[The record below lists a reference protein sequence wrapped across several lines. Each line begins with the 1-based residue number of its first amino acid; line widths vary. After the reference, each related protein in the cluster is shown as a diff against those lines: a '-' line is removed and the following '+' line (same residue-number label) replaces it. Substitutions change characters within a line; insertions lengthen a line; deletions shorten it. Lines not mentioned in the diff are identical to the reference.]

1 MSLGYEEE
9 SKHPGLR
16 RVLPRSLLGRSLLI
30 IVTPLILLQVVSAW
44 AFYERHWDNVT
55 KRLANSVAGDIAAII
70 ALREQLGPGREQE
83 LFRAAAR
90 TMELTLSVEPGQRL
104 AAAPPTVSD
113 RLIDRMLARA
123 LESRV
128 GRPYLMDTITFPRHV
143 EIKIQLEDGVLHAI
157 VPLNR
162 LFSSTTYVFILY
174 MVGTSLVLFA
184 VATVF
189 MRNQVRPLGR
199 LAAAA
204 DLFGK
209 GLDVP
214 DFKPEG
220 ATEVR
225 QAAAAFNRMR
235 ERIQRQITQRTEML
249 AGVSH
254 DLRTPLTRMKL
265 HLAMLG
271 DRSEIEEL
279 KSDVAEMERMVEGY
293 LAFARGEGTERPA
306 ETDVGSLLRDVV
318 GDARRAGTAI
328 DLHIEDRLVALVR
341 PNAFRRCLAN
351 LISNA
356 ARFANQVWIRAGQVG
371 DTIEIIVDD
380 DGPGIP
386 PGRREDVFKP
396 FFRLEGS
403 RNPLTGGTGLGLTI
417 ARDVIRSHGGDLVLL
432 DAPTGG
438 LRARLSL
445 PL

>member
-1 MSLGYEEE
+1 MSLIREEE
-9 SKHPGLR
+9 NGFSVLR
-16 RVLPRSLLGRSLLI
+16 RVLPRSLLGRSLVI
-30 IVTPLILLQVVSAW
+30 IVTPLIILQVVSAW

-55 KRLANSVAGDIAAII
+55 KRLANSVGGDIAAVID
-70 ALREQLGPGREQE
+70 LRKRLGPEYEKE
-83 LFRAAAR
+83 LFRIAEDD
-90 TMELTLSVEPGQRL
+90 MNLTLAIEPGQHL
-104 AAAPPTVSD
+104 AAAPPQNSD
-113 RLIDRMLARA
+113 RLIDRMLARS
-123 LESRV
+123 LETNV
-128 GRPYLMDTITFPRHV
+128 KRPYLMDTISFPQQV
-143 EIKIQLEDGVLHAI
+143 ELKIQLEDGVLHVV
-157 VPLNR
+157 VPLSR
-162 LFSSTTYVFILY
+162 LFSATSYVFILY

-189 MRNQVRPLGR
+189 MGNQVRPLGR
-199 LAAAA
+199 LASAA

-220 ATEVR
+220 ASEVR
-225 QAAAAFNRMR
+225 QAAAAFNRMHA
-235 ERIQRQITQRTEML
+235 RIQRQITQRTEML

-254 DLRTPLTRMKL
+254 DLRTPVTRMKL
-265 HLAMLG
+265 QLAMMEG
-271 DRSEIEEL
+271 SPEIEDL
-279 KSDVAEMERMVEGY
+279 KSDLAEMERMVEGY
-293 LAFARGEGTERPA
+293 LAFARGEGTEKPS
-306 ETDVGSLLRDVV
+306 ETDLGSLLRDVV

-341 PNAFRRCLAN
+341 PNALRRCLAN
-351 LISNA
+351 LIANA

-386 PGRREDVFKP
+386 PARREDVFKP

-403 RNPLTGGTGLGLTI
+403 RNPMTGGTGLGLTI
-417 ARDVIRSHGGDLVLL
+417 ARDVMRSHGGDLVLL

>member
-1 MSLGYEEE
+1 MSSSHEDGEN
-9 SKHPGLR
+9 
-16 RVLPRSLLGRSLLI
+16 RVLRQIVPRSLLGRSLLI
-30 IVTPLILLQVVSAW
+30 IVTPLILLQLVSAW

-55 KRLANSVAGDIAAII
+55 KRLANSVAGEIAAVI
-70 ALREQLGPGREQE
+70 ALREQAGRAGEAE
-83 LFRAAAR
+83 LFRTAGAA
-90 TMELTLSVEPGQRL
+90 MDLSVYMEPGQRL
-104 AAAPPTVSD
+104 AAAPPPASD

-123 LESRV
+123 LNERV
-128 GRPYLMDTITFPRHV
+128 GRPFLMDTISFPRQV
-143 EIKIQLEDGVLHAI
+143 ELKIQLEDGVLHAV

-162 LFSSTTYVFILY
+162 LFSSSSYLFILY

-189 MRNQVRPLGR
+189 MRNQVRPLRR
-199 LAAAA
+199 LSAAA

-209 GLDVP
+209 GQDVP
-214 DFKPEG
+214 DFKPQG

-225 QAAAAFNRMR
+225 LAAAAFNRMR
-235 ERIQRQITQRTEML
+235 ARIQRQITQRTEML

-265 HLAMLG
+265 QLAMLG
-271 DRSEIEEL
+271 EAPEIEEL
-279 KSDVAEMERMVEGY
+279 KGDVSEMEKMIEGY
-293 LAFARGEGTERPA
+293 LAFARGEGSEKPS
-306 ETDVGSLLRDVV
+306 ETDLGMLLRDVV
-318 GDARRAGTAI
+318 GDARRAGTAV
-328 DLHIEDRLVALVR
+328 DLHVEDRLVALVR
-341 PNAFRRCLAN
+341 PNALRRCLVN
-351 LISNA
+351 LVSNA

-371 DTIEIIVDD
+371 DMIEITVDD

-386 PGRREDVFKP
+386 AERREDVFKP

-445 PL
+445 PV

>member
-1 MSLGYEEE
+1 
-9 SKHPGLR
+9 
-16 RVLPRSLLGRSLLI
+16 VLPRSLLGRSLLI

-55 KRLANSVAGDIAAII
+55 KRLANSVAGEIAAVI
-70 ALREQLGPGREQE
+70 ALRERLGPGLDPE
-83 LFRAAAR
+83 LFASISDA
-90 TMELTLSVEPGQRL
+90 MDLQLTIQPGQRL
-104 AAAPPTVSD
+104 AAAPPPASD

-123 LESRV
+123 LEAKV
-128 GRPYLMDTITFPRHV
+128 GRPYLMDTVTFPRQV
-143 EIKIQLEDGVLHAI
+143 EVKIQLEDGVLHAV

-162 LFSSTTYVFILY
+162 LFSSSSYIFILY

-199 LAAAA
+199 LASAA

-209 GLDVP
+209 GQDVS
-214 DFKPEG
+214 DFKLQG
-220 ATEVR
+220 ASEVR
-225 QAAAAFNRMR
+225 QAAVAFNRMR
-235 ERIQRQITQRTEML
+235 ARIQRQMTQRTEML

-265 HLAMLG
+265 QLAMLG
-271 DRSEIEEL
+271 DGAEVEEL
-279 KSDVAEMERMVEGY
+279 RGDVAEMERMVEGY
-293 LAFARGEGTERPA
+293 LAFARGEGTEKPA
-306 ETDVGSLLRDVV
+306 ETDLGSLLRDVV
-318 GDARRAGTAI
+318 GDARRAGTAV
-328 DLHIEDRLVALVR
+328 DLHVEDRLVALVR
-341 PNAFRRCLAN
+341 PNALRRCLAN

-356 ARFANQVWIRAGQVG
+356 ARFASQVWIRAGQVG
-371 DTIEIIVDD
+371 DMIEITVDD

-386 PGRREDVFKP
+386 EARREEVFRP

-403 RNPLTGGTGLGLTI
+403 RNPLTGGIGLGLTI
-417 ARDVIRSHGGDLVLL
+417 ARDVVRSHGGELVLL

>member
-1 MSLGYEEE
+1 MSPSYDDDEN
-9 SKHPGLR
+9 HPLMR

-55 KRLANSVAGDIAAII
+55 KRLANSVAGEIAAVI
-70 ALREQLGPGREQE
+70 ALRERLGPGLDPE
-83 LFRAAAR
+83 LFASISNA
-90 TMELTLSVEPGQRL
+90 MDLQLTIQPGQRL
-104 AAAPPTVSD
+104 AAAPPPASD

-123 LESRV
+123 LEAKV
-128 GRPYLMDTITFPRHV
+128 GRPYLMDTVTFPRQV
-143 EIKIQLEDGVLHAI
+143 EVKIQLDDGILHAV

-162 LFSSTTYVFILY
+162 LFSSSSYIFILY

-199 LAAAA
+199 LASAA

-209 GLDVP
+209 GQDVP
-214 DFKPEG
+214 DFKLQG

-225 QAAAAFNRMR
+225 QAAVAFNRMR
-235 ERIQRQITQRTEML
+235 ARIQRQITQRTEML

-265 HLAMLG
+265 QLAMLG
-271 DRSEIEEL
+271 NAPEIEEL
-279 KSDVAEMERMVEGY
+279 RGDVAEMERMVEGY
-293 LAFARGEGTERPA
+293 LAFARGEGTEKPA
-306 ETDVGSLLRDVV
+306 ETDLGSLLRDVV
-318 GDARRAGTAI
+318 GDARRAGTAV

-341 PNAFRRCLAN
+341 PNALRRCLAN

-356 ARFANQVWIRAGQVG
+356 ARFASQVWIRAGQVG
-371 DTIEIIVDD
+371 DTIEITVDD

-386 PGRREDVFKP
+386 EARREEVFRP

-403 RNPLTGGTGLGLTI
+403 RNPLTGGIGLGLTI
-417 ARDVIRSHGGDLVLL
+417 ARDVVRSHGGELVLL

>member
-1 MSLGYEEE
+1 MSSSYEGDEN
-9 SKHPGLR
+9 HPLLR

-55 KRLANSVAGDIAAII
+55 KRLANSVAGEIAAVI
-70 ALREQLGPGREQE
+70 ALRERLGPGLDPE
-83 LFRAAAR
+83 LFASISDA
-90 TMELTLSVEPGQRL
+90 MDLQLTIQPGQRL
-104 AAAPPTVSD
+104 AAAPPPASD

-123 LESRV
+123 LEAKV
-128 GRPYLMDTITFPRHV
+128 GRPYLMDTVTFPRQV
-143 EIKIQLEDGVLHAI
+143 EVKIQLEDGVLHAV

-162 LFSSTTYVFILY
+162 LFSSSSYIFILY

-199 LAAAA
+199 LASAA

-209 GLDVP
+209 GQDVP
-214 DFKPEG
+214 DFKLQG
-220 ATEVR
+220 ASEVR
-225 QAAAAFNRMR
+225 QAAVAFNRMR
-235 ERIQRQITQRTEML
+235 ARIQRQMTQRTEML

-265 HLAMLG
+265 QLAMLG
-271 DRSEIEEL
+271 DGAEVEEL
-279 KSDVAEMERMVEGY
+279 RGDVAEMERMVEGY
-293 LAFARGEGTERPA
+293 LAFARGEGTEKPA
-306 ETDVGSLLRDVV
+306 ETDLGSLLRDVV
-318 GDARRAGTAI
+318 GDARRAGTAV
-328 DLHIEDRLVALVR
+328 DLHVEDRLVALVR
-341 PNAFRRCLAN
+341 PNALRRCLAN

-356 ARFANQVWIRAGQVG
+356 ARFASQVWIRAGQVG
-371 DTIEIIVDD
+371 DMIEITVDD

-386 PGRREDVFKP
+386 EARREEVFRP

-403 RNPLTGGTGLGLTI
+403 RNPLTGGIGLGLTI
-417 ARDVIRSHGGDLVLL
+417 ARDVVRSHGGELVLL

>member
-1 MSLGYEEE
+1 MSSSYEGDEN
-9 SKHPGLR
+9 HPLLR

-55 KRLANSVAGDIAAII
+55 KRLANSVAGEIAAAI
-70 ALREQLGPGREQE
+70 ALRERLGPGLDPE
-83 LFRAAAR
+83 LFASISDA
-90 TMELTLSVEPGQRL
+90 MDLQLTVQPGQRL
-104 AAAPPTVSD
+104 AAAPPPASD

-123 LESRV
+123 LEAKV
-128 GRPYLMDTITFPRHV
+128 GRPYLMDTVTFPRQV
-143 EIKIQLEDGVLHAI
+143 EVKIQLEDGVLHAV

-162 LFSSTTYVFILY
+162 LFSSSSYIFILY

-199 LAAAA
+199 LASAA

-209 GLDVP
+209 GQDVP
-214 DFKPEG
+214 DFKLQG

-225 QAAAAFNRMR
+225 QAAVAFNRMR
-235 ERIQRQITQRTEML
+235 ARIQRQMTQRTEML

-265 HLAMLG
+265 QLAMLG
-271 DRSEIEEL
+271 DGPEVEEL
-279 KSDVAEMERMVEGY
+279 RGDVAEMERMVEGY
-293 LAFARGEGTERPA
+293 LAFARGEGTEKPA
-306 ETDVGSLLRDVV
+306 ETDLGSLLRDVV
-318 GDARRAGTAI
+318 GDARRAGTAV
-328 DLHIEDRLVALVR
+328 DLHVEDRLVALVR
-341 PNAFRRCLAN
+341 PNALRRCLAN

-356 ARFANQVWIRAGQVG
+356 ARFASQVWIRAGQVG
-371 DTIEIIVDD
+371 DMIEITVDD

-386 PGRREDVFKP
+386 EARREEVFRP

-403 RNPLTGGTGLGLTI
+403 RNPLTGGIGLGLTI
-417 ARDVIRSHGGDLVLL
+417 ARDVVRSHGGELVLL

>member
-1 MSLGYEEE
+1 MSSSYEGDEN
-9 SKHPGLR
+9 HPLLR

-55 KRLANSVAGDIAAII
+55 KRLANSVAGEIAAVI
-70 ALREQLGPGREQE
+70 ALRERMGPGLDPE
-83 LFRAAAR
+83 LFASISDA
-90 TMELTLSVEPGQRL
+90 MDLQLTIQPGQRL
-104 AAAPPTVSD
+104 AAAPPPASD

-123 LESRV
+123 LEAKV
-128 GRPYLMDTITFPRHV
+128 GRPYLMDTVTFPRQV
-143 EIKIQLEDGVLHAI
+143 EVKIQLEDGVLHAV

-162 LFSSTTYVFILY
+162 LFSSSSYIFILY

-199 LAAAA
+199 LASAA

-209 GLDVP
+209 GQDVP
-214 DFKPEG
+214 DFKLQG
-220 ATEVR
+220 ASEVR
-225 QAAAAFNRMR
+225 QAAVAFNRMR
-235 ERIQRQITQRTEML
+235 ARIQRQMTQRTEML

-265 HLAMLG
+265 QLAMLG
-271 DRSEIEEL
+271 DGAEVEEL
-279 KSDVAEMERMVEGY
+279 RGDVAEMERMVEGY
-293 LAFARGEGTERPA
+293 LAFARGEGTEKPA
-306 ETDVGSLLRDVV
+306 ETDLGSLLRDVV
-318 GDARRAGTAI
+318 GDARRAGTAV
-328 DLHIEDRLVALVR
+328 DLHVEDRLVALVR
-341 PNAFRRCLAN
+341 PNALRRCLAN

-356 ARFANQVWIRAGQVG
+356 ARFASQVWIRAGQVG
-371 DTIEIIVDD
+371 DMIEITVDD

-386 PGRREDVFKP
+386 EGRREEVFRP

-403 RNPLTGGTGLGLTI
+403 RNPLTGGIGLGLTI
-417 ARDVIRSHGGDLVLL
+417 ARDVVRSHGGELVLL

>member
-1 MSLGYEEE
+1 MSLDYDEGE
-9 SKHPGLR
+9 G
-16 RVLPRSLLGRSLLI
+16 RVLRQIVPRSLLGRSLLI
-30 IVTPLILLQVVSAW
+30 IVTPLIVLQVVSAW

-55 KRLANSVAGDIAAII
+55 KRLANSVAGDISAVI
-70 ALREQLGPGREQE
+70 ALREQVGPAHEAE
-83 LFRAAAR
+83 LLR
-90 TMELTLSVEPGQRL
+90 TAGEAMDLTLSIEPGQHL
-104 AAAPPTVSD
+104 AAAPPPASD

-123 LESRV
+123 LNERV
-128 GRPYLMDTITFPRHV
+128 GRPYLMDTISFTNQV
-143 EIKIQLEDGVLHAI
+143 EVKIQLEDGVLHAV

-162 LFSSTTYVFILY
+162 LFSSSSYVFILY

-189 MRNQVRPLGR
+189 MRNQVRPLRR

-204 DLFGK
+204 DRFGK
-209 GLDVP
+209 GQDVP
-214 DFKPEG
+214 DFKPQG

-225 QAAAAFNRMR
+225 LAAAAFNRMR
-235 ERIQRQITQRTEML
+235 ARIQRQITQRTEML

-265 HLAMLG
+265 QLAMLG
-271 DRSEIEEL
+271 DGTEIEEL
-279 KSDVAEMERMVEGY
+279 KGDVAEMERMVEGY
-293 LAFARGEGTERPA
+293 LAFARGEGTEKPA
-306 ETDVGSLLRDVV
+306 ETDLGLLLREVV
-318 GDARRAGTAI
+318 GDARREGTAV
-328 DLHIEDRLVALVR
+328 DLHVEDRLVALVR
-341 PNAFRRCLAN
+341 PNALRRCLVN
-351 LISNA
+351 LVSNA
-356 ARFANQVWIRAGQVG
+356 ARVASQVWIRAGQVG
-371 DTIEIIVDD
+371 DMIEITVDD

-386 PGRREDVFKP
+386 EDRREDVFKP

-403 RNPLTGGTGLGLTI
+403 RNPMTGGTGLGLTI

>member
-1 MSLGYEEE
+1 MSSDYED
-9 SKHPGLR
+9 GDN
-16 RVLPRSLLGRSLLI
+16 RVLRQIVPRSLLGRSLLI

-55 KRLANSVAGDIAAII
+55 KRLANSVAGEIAAVIV
-70 ALREQLGPGREQE
+70 LREQAGPAGEAE
-83 LFRAAAR
+83 LFATAGQA
-90 TMELTLSVEPGQRL
+90 MDLTLRMEPGQRL
-104 AAAPPTVSD
+104 AAAPPPASD

-123 LESRV
+123 LNESV
-128 GRPYLMDTITFPRHV
+128 GRPFLMDTISFPRQV
-143 EIKIQLEDGVLHAI
+143 EVKIQLEDGVLHVI

-162 LFSSTTYVFILY
+162 LFSSSSYIFILY

-189 MRNQVRPLGR
+189 MRNQVRPLRR

-209 GLDVP
+209 GQDVP
-214 DFKPEG
+214 DFKPQG

-225 QAAAAFNRMR
+225 LAAAAFNRMR
-235 ERIQRQITQRTEML
+235 ARIQRQITQRTEML

-265 HLAMLG
+265 QLAMLG
-271 DRSEIEEL
+271 DAPEIGEL
-279 KSDVAEMERMVEGY
+279 KGDVSEMERMVEGY
-293 LAFARGEGTERPA
+293 LAFARGEGTEKPS
-306 ETDVGSLLRDVV
+306 ETDLGLLLRDVV
-318 GDARRAGTAI
+318 GDARRAGTAV
-328 DLHIEDRLVALVR
+328 DLHVEDRLVALVR
-341 PNAFRRCLAN
+341 PNALRRCLVN
-351 LISNA
+351 LVSNA
-356 ARFANQVWIRAGQVG
+356 ARVADQVWIRAGQVG
-371 DTIEIIVDD
+371 DMIEITVDD

-386 PGRREDVFKP
+386 ADRREDVFKP
-396 FFRLEGS
+396 FFRLEAS

-417 ARDVIRSHGGDLVLL
+417 ARDVVRSHGGDLVLL

-445 PL
+445 PV

>member
-1 MSLGYEEE
+1 MSSSYEDDEN
-9 SKHPGLR
+9 HPLLR

-30 IVTPLILLQVVSAW
+30 IVTPLIILQVVSAW

-55 KRLANSVAGDIAAII
+55 KRLANSVAGEIAAVI
-70 ALREQLGPGREQE
+70 ALRERLGPELDPE
-83 LFRAAAR
+83 LFTSISN
-90 TMELTLSVEPGQRL
+90 TMDLQLTIQSGQRL
-104 AAAPPTVSD
+104 AAAPPPVSD

-123 LESRV
+123 LEAKV
-128 GRPYLMDTITFPRHV
+128 GRPYLMDTVTFPRQV
-143 EIKIQLEDGVLHAI
+143 EVKIQLDDGVLHAV
-157 VPLNR
+157 VPLSR
-162 LFSSTTYVFILY
+162 LFSSSTYVFILY

-199 LAAAA
+199 LASAA

-214 DFKPEG
+214 DFKLQG

-225 QAAAAFNRMR
+225 QAAVAFNRMR
-235 ERIQRQITQRTEML
+235 ARIQRQIIQRTEML

-265 HLAMLG
+265 QLAMLVDG
-271 DRSEIEEL
+271 PEIEEL
-279 KSDVAEMERMVEGY
+279 RGDVAEMERMVEGY
-293 LAFARGEGTERPA
+293 LAFARGEGTEKPA
-306 ETDVGSLLRDVV
+306 ETDLGTLLRDVV
-318 GDARRAGTAI
+318 GDARRSGTAV
-328 DLHIEDRLVALVR
+328 DLHVEDRLVALVR
-341 PNAFRRCLAN
+341 PNALRRCLAN

-356 ARFANQVWIRAGQVG
+356 ARFASQVWIRAGQVG
-371 DTIEIIVDD
+371 DTIEITVDD

-386 PGRREDVFKP
+386 EGQREEVFRP

-403 RNPLTGGTGLGLTI
+403 RNPLTGGIGLGLTI
-417 ARDVIRSHGGDLVLL
+417 ARDVVRSHGGELVLL

-438 LRARLSL
+438 VRARLSL

>member
-1 MSLGYEEE
+1 MASSYEGDEN
-9 SKHPGLR
+9 HPLLR

-55 KRLANSVAGDIAAII
+55 KRLANSVAGEIAAVI
-70 ALREQLGPGREQE
+70 ALRERLGPGLDPE
-83 LFRAAAR
+83 LFASISDA
-90 TMELTLSVEPGQRL
+90 MDLQLTIQPGQRL
-104 AAAPPTVSD
+104 AAAPPPASD

-123 LESRV
+123 LEAKV
-128 GRPYLMDTITFPRHV
+128 GRPYLMDTVTFPRQV
-143 EIKIQLEDGVLHAI
+143 EVKIQLEDGVLHAV

-162 LFSSTTYVFILY
+162 LFSSSSYIFILY

-199 LAAAA
+199 LASAA

-209 GLDVP
+209 GQDVP
-214 DFKPEG
+214 DFKLQG
-220 ATEVR
+220 ASEVR
-225 QAAAAFNRMR
+225 QAAVAFNRMR
-235 ERIQRQITQRTEML
+235 ARIQRQMTQRTEML

-265 HLAMLG
+265 QLAMLG
-271 DRSEIEEL
+271 DGAEVEEL
-279 KSDVAEMERMVEGY
+279 RGDVAEMERMVEGY
-293 LAFARGEGTERPA
+293 LAFARGEGTEKPA
-306 ETDVGSLLRDVV
+306 ETDLGSLLRDVV
-318 GDARRAGTAI
+318 GDARRAGTAV
-328 DLHIEDRLVALVR
+328 DLHVEDRLVALVR
-341 PNAFRRCLAN
+341 PNALRRCLAN

-356 ARFANQVWIRAGQVG
+356 ARFASQVWIRAGQVG
-371 DTIEIIVDD
+371 DMIEITVDD

-386 PGRREDVFKP
+386 EARREEVFRP

-403 RNPLTGGTGLGLTI
+403 RNPLTGGIGLGLTI
-417 ARDVIRSHGGDLVLL
+417 ARDVVRSHGGELVLL

>member
-1 MSLGYEEE
+1 MASSYEGDEN
-9 SKHPGLR
+9 HPLLR

-55 KRLANSVAGDIAAII
+55 KRLANSVAGEIAAVI
-70 ALREQLGPGREQE
+70 ALRERLGPGLDPE
-83 LFRAAAR
+83 LFASISDA
-90 TMELTLSVEPGQRL
+90 MDLQLTIQPGQRL
-104 AAAPPTVSD
+104 AAAPPPASD
-113 RLIDRMLARA
+113 RLIGRMLARA
-123 LESRV
+123 LEAKV
-128 GRPYLMDTITFPRHV
+128 GRPYLMDTVTFPRQV
-143 EIKIQLEDGVLHAI
+143 EVKIQLEDGVLHAV

-162 LFSSTTYVFILY
+162 LFSSSSYIFILY

-199 LAAAA
+199 LASAA

-209 GLDVP
+209 GQDVP
-214 DFKPEG
+214 DFKLQG
-220 ATEVR
+220 ASEVR
-225 QAAAAFNRMR
+225 QAAVAFNRMR
-235 ERIQRQITQRTEML
+235 ARIQRQMTQRTEML

-265 HLAMLG
+265 QLAMLG
-271 DRSEIEEL
+271 DGAEVEEL
-279 KSDVAEMERMVEGY
+279 RGDVAEMERMVEGY
-293 LAFARGEGTERPA
+293 LAFARGEGTEKPA
-306 ETDVGSLLRDVV
+306 ETDLGSLLRDVV
-318 GDARRAGTAI
+318 GDARRAGTAV
-328 DLHIEDRLVALVR
+328 DLHVEDRLVALVR
-341 PNAFRRCLAN
+341 PNALRRCLAN

-356 ARFANQVWIRAGQVG
+356 ARFASQVWIRAGQVG
-371 DTIEIIVDD
+371 DMIEITVDD

-386 PGRREDVFKP
+386 EARREEVFRP

-403 RNPLTGGTGLGLTI
+403 RNPLTGGIGLGLTI
-417 ARDVIRSHGGDLVLL
+417 ARDVVRSHGGELVLL

>member
-1 MSLGYEEE
+1 
-9 SKHPGLR
+9 
-16 RVLPRSLLGRSLLI
+16 
-30 IVTPLILLQVVSAW
+30 
-44 AFYERHWDNVT
+44 
-55 KRLANSVAGDIAAII
+55 
-70 ALREQLGPGREQE
+70 
-83 LFRAAAR
+83 
-90 TMELTLSVEPGQRL
+90 
-104 AAAPPTVSD
+104 
-113 RLIDRMLARA
+113 
-123 LESRV
+123 
-128 GRPYLMDTITFPRHV
+128 
-143 EIKIQLEDGVLHAI
+143 
-157 VPLNR
+157 VPLSR
-162 LFSSTTYVFILY
+162 LFSATSYVFILY

-189 MRNQVRPLGR
+189 MGNQVRPLGR

-209 GLDVP
+209 GMDVP

-220 ATEVR
+220 AIELR

-235 ERIQRQITQRTEML
+235 ARIQRQITQRTEML

-265 HLAMLG
+265 QLAMMNG
-271 DRSEIEEL
+271 PEIEDL
-279 KSDVAEMERMVEGY
+279 NNDLAEMERMVEGY
-293 LAFARGEGTERPA
+293 LAFARGEGTERPS
-306 ETDVGSLLRDVV
+306 ETDVGTLLRDVV
-318 GDARRAGTAI
+318 SDARRAGTAI
-328 DLHIEDRLVALVR
+328 DLHIEDRLVTLAR
-341 PNAFRRCLAN
+341 PNALRRCLAN
-351 LISNA
+351 LIANA

-371 DTIEIIVDD
+371 DTIEITVDD

-386 PGRREDVFKP
+386 ATRREDVFKP

-417 ARDVIRSHGGDLVLL
+417 ARDVMRSHGGDLVLL

>member
-1 MSLGYEEE
+1 MSSDFDEGE
-9 SKHPGLR
+9 H
-16 RVLPRSLLGRSLLI
+16 RVLRQIVPRSLLGRSLLI

-55 KRLANSVAGDIAAII
+55 KRLANSVAGDIAAVI
-70 ALREQLGPGREQE
+70 ALSEQAGAEGRDE
-83 LFRAAAR
+83 LLR
-90 TMELTLSVEPGQRL
+90 TAGEAMSLDFALEPGERL
-104 AAAPPTVSD
+104 AAAPPPASD

-123 LESRV
+123 LNERV
-128 GRPYLMDTITFPRHV
+128 GRPYLMDTLSFRSQV
-143 EIKIQLEDGVLHAI
+143 ELKIQLDDGILHVV

-162 LFSSTTYVFILY
+162 LFSSTSYVFILY

-189 MRNQVRPLGR
+189 MRNQVRPLRR

-209 GLDVP
+209 GQDVP
-214 DFKPEG
+214 DFKPQG

-225 QAAAAFNRMR
+225 LAAAAFNRMR
-235 ERIQRQITQRTEML
+235 ARIQRQITQRTEML

-265 HLAMLG
+265 QLVML
-271 DRSEIEEL
+271 RETPEIDEL
-279 KSDVAEMERMVEGY
+279 KGDVAEMERMVEGY
-293 LAFARGEGTERPA
+293 LAFARGEGTEKPA
-306 ETDVGSLLRDVV
+306 ETDLGLLLRDVV
-318 GDARRAGTAI
+318 GDARRAGTAV
-328 DLHIEDRLVALVR
+328 DLHVEDRLVALVR
-341 PNAFRRCLAN
+341 PNALRRCLSN
-351 LISNA
+351 LVSNA
-356 ARFANQVWIRAGQVG
+356 ARFASQVWIRAGQVG
-371 DTIEIIVDD
+371 DMIEITVDD

-386 PGRREDVFKP
+386 SDAREDVFKP

-403 RNPLTGGTGLGLTI
+403 RNPMTGGTGLGLTI

>member
-1 MSLGYEEE
+1 MSLTGEEE
-9 SKHPGLR
+9 TGFSVWR
-16 RVLPRSLLGRSLLI
+16 RVLPRSLLGRSLVI
-30 IVTPLILLQVVSAW
+30 IVTPLIILQVVSAW

-55 KRLANSVAGDIAAII
+55 KRLANSVGGDIATII
-70 ALREQLGPGREQE
+70 DLRKRLGPEYQSE
-83 LFRAAAR
+83 LFRIASDD
-90 TMELTLSVEPGQRL
+90 MDLKLEIEPGQHL
-104 AAAPPTVSD
+104 AAAPPQNSD
-113 RLIDRMLARA
+113 RLIDRMLARS
-123 LESRV
+123 LETNV
-128 GRPYLMDTITFPRHV
+128 KRPYLMDTISFPQQV
-143 EIKIQLEDGVLHAI
+143 EVKIQLDDGVLHVV
-157 VPLNR
+157 VPLSR
-162 LFSSTTYVFILY
+162 LFSATSYVFILY

-189 MRNQVRPLGR
+189 MGNQVRPLGR

-209 GLDVP
+209 GMDVP

-220 ATEVR
+220 AIEVR

-235 ERIQRQITQRTEML
+235 ARIQRQITQRTEML

-265 HLAMLG
+265 QLAMMNG
-271 DRSEIEEL
+271 PEIEDL
-279 KSDVAEMERMVEGY
+279 KNDLAEMERMVEGY
-293 LAFARGEGTERPA
+293 LAFARGEGTERPS
-306 ETDVGSLLRDVV
+306 ETDVGTLLRDVV
-318 GDARRAGTAI
+318 SDARRAGTAI
-328 DLHIEDRLVALVR
+328 DLHIEDRLVALAR
-341 PNAFRRCLAN
+341 PNALRRCLVN
-351 LISNA
+351 LIANA

-371 DTIEIIVDD
+371 DTIEITVDD

-386 PGRREDVFKP
+386 ATRREDVFKP

-417 ARDVIRSHGGDLVLL
+417 ARDVMRSHGGDLVLL

>member
-1 MSLGYEEE
+1 MSLTGEED
-9 SKHPGLR
+9 SGFSVLR
-16 RVLPRSLLGRSLLI
+16 RVLPRSLLGRSLVI
-30 IVTPLILLQVVSAW
+30 IVTPLIILQVVSAW

-55 KRLANSVAGDIAAII
+55 KRLANSVGGDIAAII
-70 ALREQLGPGREQE
+70 DLRKRLGPEYQSE
-83 LFRAAAR
+83 LFRIASDD
-90 TMELTLSVEPGQRL
+90 MDLKLEIEPGQHL
-104 AAAPPTVSD
+104 AAAPPQNSD
-113 RLIDRMLARA
+113 RLIDRMLARS
-123 LESRV
+123 LETNV
-128 GRPYLMDTITFPRHV
+128 KRPYLMDTISFPQQV
-143 EIKIQLEDGVLHAI
+143 EVKIQLDDGVLDVV
-157 VPLNR
+157 VPLSR
-162 LFSSTTYVFILY
+162 LFSATSYVFILY

-189 MRNQVRPLGR
+189 MGNQVRPLGR

-209 GLDVP
+209 GMDVP

-220 ATEVR
+220 AIELR

-235 ERIQRQITQRTEML
+235 ARIQRQITQRTEML

-265 HLAMLG
+265 QLAMMNG
-271 DRSEIEEL
+271 AEIEDL
-279 KSDVAEMERMVEGY
+279 KNDLAEMERMVEGY
-293 LAFARGEGTERPA
+293 LAFARGEGTERPS
-306 ETDVGSLLRDVV
+306 ETDVGTLLRDVV
-318 GDARRAGTAI
+318 SDARRAGTAI
-328 DLHIEDRLVALVR
+328 DLHIEDRLVTLAR
-341 PNAFRRCLAN
+341 PNALRRCLAN
-351 LISNA
+351 LIANA

-371 DTIEIIVDD
+371 DTIEITVDD

-386 PGRREDVFKP
+386 ATRREDVFKP

-417 ARDVIRSHGGDLVLL
+417 ARDVMRSHGGDLVLL